1 MVDLNAHALDYEY
14 PGPVRAVAG
23 VDLHLGGDELVCILG
38 PNGSGKST
46 LLRLLAGVSAP
57 QSGHVELN
65 GRRLDQ
71 FTARERARK
80 VALVPQSLSA
90 VPAISLRNFVLG
102 GRYGHLD
109 RWRRCDANDIAT
121 VERAL
126 ASADMAGQGER
137 LLTEIS
143 GGQRQRVMIARAL
156 AQEAEVL
163 LVDEPTNSLDPG
175 HQLSVFELIADQ
187 VRTGHG
193 VLVVTHDLNLA
204 SQFATRLVLMDQ
216 GSIRAQGSAEEVL
229 RPEVLAPVY
238 GNTLRFGEWPGIDGG
253 IPRPYALPWRRG
265 QSL

>member
-1 MVDLNAHALDYEY
+1 MVNLSAHTLDYEY
-14 PGPVRAVAG
+14 PGPVRAVAN
-23 VDLHLGGDELVCILG
+23 VDLEVVGDELVCILG

-46 LLRLLAGVSAP
+46 LLRMLAGVLPP
-57 QSGHVELN
+57 QRGHVELN
-65 GRRLDQ
+65 GRRLET
-71 FTARERARK
+71 FSPRERARA

-90 VPAISLRNFVLG
+90 VPAITLRNFVLG

-109 RWRRCDANDIAT
+109 RWRRSDAHGLGM

-126 ASADMAGQGER
+126 AAADMEGQGER

-156 AQEAEVL
+156 AQEADVL

-175 HQLSVFELIADQ
+175 HQLSIFELIADQ

-204 SQFATRLVLMDQ
+204 SQFATRLVLMNQ
-216 GSIRAQGSAEEVL
+216 GSIQAQGNAEEVL
-229 RPEVLAPVY
+229 RPEVLSPIY
-238 GNTLRFGEWPGIDGG
+238 GDTLRFGQWPGADGG
-253 IPRPYALPWRRG
+253 IRRPYALPWRR
-265 QSL
+265 